1 MKRLIFTAFIIFA
14 FTAAFS
20 QADKTE
26 VLQELEKY
34 QATDQDAQV
43 TATIRSATR
52 LFSDREDLTSVVIVI
67 PRDSIVYVLGSDD
80 TFLNVS
86 FRGLEGYI
94 YARHAEVHRPVA
106 ETKPVPRPAPQQAYD
121 DQDVPSTRP
130 VQQRQRVSRYEY
142 LMNKYGTAVATELY
156 SGKIWKGMTGQM
168 VKDSWGSPR
177 KINRVISGNNIREEW
192 IYQNTWLYL
201 RNDEL
206 LEWGPTR

>member
-142 LMNKYGTAVATELY
+142 LMNKYGTAVATKLY

-201 RNDEL
+201 SNNEL
-206 LEWGPTR
+206 QEWGPTR